1 MCGAN
6 ARRCVRKRSQSAA
19 REGASRCA
27 RARATTRARADDAST
42 SDAPAARAS
51 ASGRRALD
59 YVRFDDGNAHGRA
72 FERSALRRAMARDP
86 AFDSMARHR
95 NVKKEITEAHGA
107 LAQVRR
113 ALRTRG
119 GGGEDGDGLVLV
131 ELCSGR
137 GFVSLVLADA
147 FPKARIYMI
156 DRDTTMDVS
165 HVETYG
171 GERMSFHALDLH
183 STACEEFVRG
193 VADDAETRGQTVV
206 LVGVHLCGTLS
217 HRAIELYERIE
228 RAVAIVVAPCC
239 LPQRRR
245 HDVFG
250 FHCKDIA
257 RSVGN
262 GVTPFQCWCTQLY
275 FRLPLTS
282 KRNMTIDHDVLS
294 TQNTF
299 LVARRPL
306 DSALDALSIST
317 PSSPSIVPGRSCAKW
332 RLVK

>member
-1 MCGAN
+1 
-6 ARRCVRKRSQSAA
+6 
-19 REGASRCA
+19 
-27 RARATTRARADDAST
+27 
-42 SDAPAARAS
+42 
-51 ASGRRALD
+51 
-59 YVRFDDGNAHGRA
+59 
-72 FERSALRRAMARDP
+72 
-86 AFDSMARHR
+86 
-95 NVKKEITEAHGA
+95 
-107 LAQVRR
+107 
-113 ALRTRG
+113 
-119 GGGEDGDGLVLV
+119 
-131 ELCSGR
+131 
-137 GFVSLVLADA
+137 
-147 FPKARIYMI
+147 
-156 DRDTTMDVS
+156 
-165 HVETYG
+165 
-171 GERMSFHALDLH
+171 
-183 STACEEFVRG
+183 
-193 VADDAETRGQTVV
+193 VV

-257 RSVGN
+257 RSIGN

-317 PSSPSIVPGRSCAKW
+317 PLSPSIVPGRSCAKW

>member
-1 MCGAN
+1 M
-6 ARRCVRKRSQSAA
+6 
-19 REGASRCA
+19 E
-27 RARATTRARADDAST
+27 D
-42 SDAPAARAS
+42 
-51 ASGRRALD
+51 
-59 YVRFDDGNAHGRA
+59 
-72 FERSALRRAMARDP
+72 DP

-95 NVKKEITEAHGA
+95 KVKKEITEAHGA
-107 LAQVRR
+107 LVQVRR
-113 ALRTRG
+113 ALRARG
-119 GGGEDGDGLVLV
+119 DGADDGGDGDGDGLVLV

-171 GERMSFHALDLH
+171 GARMSFHALDLH

-257 RSVGN
+257 RSIGN

-317 PSSPSIVPGRSCAKW
+317 PLSPSIVPGRSCAKW

>member
-1 MCGAN
+1 MCI
-6 ARRCVRKRSQSAA
+6 
-19 REGASRCA
+19 
-27 RARATTRARADDAST
+27 
-42 SDAPAARAS
+42 
-51 ASGRRALD
+51 
-59 YVRFDDGNAHGRA
+59 
-72 FERSALRRAMARDP
+72 RD
-86 AFDSMARHR
+86 R
-95 NVKKEITEAHGA
+95 
-107 LAQVRR
+107 
-113 ALRTRG
+113 
-119 GGGEDGDGLVLV
+119 VLV

-171 GERMSFHALDLH
+171 GARMSFHALDLH

-257 RSVGN
+257 RSIGN

-317 PSSPSIVPGRSCAKW
+317 PLSPSIVPGRSCAKW